1 MSINKDTIKKISKLA
16 RISVTKEETDRLE
29 KDLNSILKFVEQFKE
44 LNTDKIAPIAS
55 VSDQPLTM
63 NKDEIKKI
71 NEKEE
76 ILKKGNDYD
85 SIGDLLKKFSKENSN
100 PDFDE
105 ITLVKSFLNHSDY
118 YLRESSAY
126 ALFFIWNLTH

>member
-16 RISVTKEETDRLE
+16 RISVTNEETDRLE
-29 KDLNSILKFVEQFKE
+29 KDLNSIIKFVEQLKE

-55 VSDQPLTM
+55 VSDQSLTM

-76 ILKKGNDYD
+76 ILKNAPEK
-85 SIGDLLKKFSKENSN
+85 NSN
-100 PDFDE
+100 
-105 ITLVKSFLNHSDY
+105 Y
-118 YLRESSAY
+118 YIVPKVIE
-126 ALFFIWNLTH
+126 

>member
-16 RISVTKEETDRLE
+16 RISVTNDETDRLE
-29 KDLNSILKFVEQFKE
+29 KDLNSILKFVEQLKE

-55 VSDQPLTM
+55 VSGQPLTM

-76 ILKKGNDYD
+76 ILKNAPEK
-85 SIGDLLKKFSKENSN
+85 NSN
-100 PDFDE
+100 
-105 ITLVKSFLNHSDY
+105 Y
-118 YLRESSAY
+118 YIVPKVIE
-126 ALFFIWNLTH
+126 

>member
-16 RISVTKEETDRLE
+16 RISVTNEETDRLV
-29 KDLNSILKFVEQFKE
+29 KDLNSIIKFVEQLKE
-44 LNTDKIAPIAS
+44 LNTDKITPIVS

-76 ILKKGNDYD
+76 ILKNAPEK
-85 SIGDLLKKFSKENSN
+85 NSN
-100 PDFDE
+100 
-105 ITLVKSFLNHSDY
+105 Y
-118 YLRESSAY
+118 YIVPKVIE
-126 ALFFIWNLTH
+126 

>member
-16 RISVTKEETDRLE
+16 RISVTNEETDRLE
-29 KDLNSILKFVEQFKE
+29 KDLNSILKFVEQLKE

-55 VSDQPLTM
+55 VSDQSLTI

-76 ILKKGNDYD
+76 ILKNAPEK
-85 SIGDLLKKFSKENSN
+85 NSN
-100 PDFDE
+100 
-105 ITLVKSFLNHSDY
+105 Y
-118 YLRESSAY
+118 YIVPKVIE
-126 ALFFIWNLTH
+126 

>member
-16 RISVTKEETDRLE
+16 RISVTNEETDRLE
-29 KDLNSILKFVEQFKE
+29 KDLNSILKFVEQLKE

-55 VSDQPLTM
+55 VYDQPLTT

-76 ILKKGNDYD
+76 ILKNAPEK
-85 SIGDLLKKFSKENSN
+85 NSN
-100 PDFDE
+100 
-105 ITLVKSFLNHSDY
+105 Y
-118 YLRESSAY
+118 YIVPKVIE
-126 ALFFIWNLTH
+126 